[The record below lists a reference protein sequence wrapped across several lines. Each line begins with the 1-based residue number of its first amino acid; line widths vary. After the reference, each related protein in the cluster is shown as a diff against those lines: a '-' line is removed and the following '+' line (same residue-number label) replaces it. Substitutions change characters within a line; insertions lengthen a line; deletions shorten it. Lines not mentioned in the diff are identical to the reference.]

1 MRQRSIMRQL
11 SCYGFQNQ
19 FGRDQFDQVCEIYI
33 VSRKLGAILLNQQ
46 EEKWQKEA
54 MMWMKK
60 DIFHVR
66 SAYFFVAAAFLMS
79 SEIY

>member
-1 MRQRSIMRQL
+1 MALTSTEQLFIERLLYSVTRGKMRQRSIMRQL

-46 EEKWQKEA
+46 EEK
-54 MMWMKK
+54 
-60 DIFHVR
+60 
-66 SAYFFVAAAFLMS
+66 
-79 SEIY
+79 